1 MRVRVSYAYTL
12 NLTLSRAVWL
22 PPEKRPSV
30 MSATSCPKT
39 QVSRSVRCVCRLERA
54 ERWSMVPFYLSLLIL
69 NGLTCPSPAPMT
81 MAVGLSISFMPGPPL
96 GPSYLVRVGV
106 KG

>member
-1 MRVRVSYAYTL
+1 
-12 NLTLSRAVWL
+12 
-22 PPEKRPSV
+22 

-96 GPSYLVRVGV
+96 GPSYLVRGGV
-106 KG
+106 KGLGLRLGLILTVSGAAGPPSAPRTGSR